1 MGKDPDAV
9 DKKQVQSLIE
19 ENNQK
24 QQQEE
29 EKKTAEIQ
37 EKSPFSALFN
47 LKSSQGKAFE
57 GNESANKF
65 ANALR

>member
-29 EKKTAEIQ
+29 V
-37 EKSPFSALFN
+37 
-47 LKSSQGKAFE
+47 
-57 GNESANKF
+57 
-65 ANALR
+65 

>member
-1 MGKDPDAV
+1 MELERTRYEATLQRERAAMQTLILKDIGKNSMGKDPDAV

-29 EKKTAEIQ
+29 E
-37 EKSPFSALFN
+37 
-47 LKSSQGKAFE
+47 
-57 GNESANKF
+57 
-65 ANALR
+65 